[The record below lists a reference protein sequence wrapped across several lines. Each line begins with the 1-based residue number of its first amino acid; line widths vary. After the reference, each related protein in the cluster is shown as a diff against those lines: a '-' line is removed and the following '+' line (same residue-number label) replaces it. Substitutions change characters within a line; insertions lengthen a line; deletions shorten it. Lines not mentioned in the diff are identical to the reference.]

1 MRGMAI
7 LPLIPPVIGFLLL
20 AAHFY
25 RSENLLAAAG
35 CFLAIFLVLVRRPW
49 AAYAMQICLVLG
61 SVEWLRSTVSLILAR
76 SASGEPFLRLAI
88 ILGSVT
94 LFTALSALVF
104 RTSKLRNYFGI
115 GSAAPK
121 EPTINA

>member
-1 MRGMAI
+1 MFI
-7 LPLIPPVIGFLLL
+7 LYLFLPVVGFLLL

-25 RSENLLAAAG
+25 RSENLLVATV
-35 CFLAIFLVLVRRPW
+35 CLLAITLVFVRRPW
-49 AAYAMQICLVLG
+49 AAYAMQVCLVLG
-61 SVEWLRSTVSLILAR
+61 SAEWLRSTVSLILAR
-76 SASGEPFLRLAI
+76 SASAEPFHRLAI

>member
-1 MRGMAI
+1 MFI
-7 LPLIPPVIGFLLL
+7 LYLLLPVVGFLLL

-25 RSENLLAAAG
+25 RSGNLLIASI
-35 CFLAIFLVLVRRPW
+35 CFLATLLVFVRRPW
-49 AAYAMQICLVLG
+49 AAYAMQACLVLG
-61 SVEWLRSTVSLILAR
+61 SVEWLRSTVSLVLAR

-104 RTSKLRNYFGI
+104 RTSKLRIHFGF
-115 GSAAPK
+115 GPVSTPK
-121 EPTINA
+121 EQR